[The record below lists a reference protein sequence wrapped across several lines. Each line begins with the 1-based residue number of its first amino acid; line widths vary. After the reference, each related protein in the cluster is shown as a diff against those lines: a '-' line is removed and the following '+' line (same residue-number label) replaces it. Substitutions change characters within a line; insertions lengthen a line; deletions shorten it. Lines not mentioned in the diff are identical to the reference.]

1 MTYAG
6 IENINEYYT
15 QHYMSELLGKE
26 LDSQVVSGWRERD
39 REAREAGGAFIAPQ
53 RALRDMSAPYFKIME
68 SLGEDLDLES
78 LAQLQQVWR
87 DLFSGLGYDVRPSFV
102 HVGEMPL
109 PVVSQVST
117 SSGAPFLWC
126 VPVANLKDSDAN
138 ALQATLTRAQFQG
151 LDPITWQLEDRQI
164 EQWCAIELEEVIG
177 QHVFGLPE
185 PPRFVL
191 LADATEVVLLDRT
204 KWFEK
209 RMLRFDLSEILGRK
223 DAETLACAAGLL
235 AKESLA
241 PEDGV
246 CLLDSIDDASHKHA
260 YGVSQDLKYAL
271 REAIELLGNEAVWY
285 RKSVQR
291 LATNSWEGD
300 DGQDIGEQLGRDCLR
315 YMYRVLFLFYI
326 EARPELGYAPMKSDL
341 YRFGYSLESLRELE
355 MVELVDEHAR
365 NGYFFHESLDKLFDL
380 IFNGS
385 KIDEPQ
391 TSLMAR
397 RTVDAVHDFELPELK
412 SNLFD
417 LAQTPLLRGVKFRN
431 FVLQRVIELMSLSRP
446 SKKGKRAPKRRGRI
460 SYAQLGINQLGSVY
474 ESLLSYRGF
483 FAKDDLYEVTPNV
496 KDFDVLETA
505 YFVPEDE
512 LQRYDA
518 RKEIVLDEET
528 GHFLKHERGKFLYR
542 MAGRDREKSAS
553 YYTPEVLTKCLVK
566 YALKALLEDDDGH
579 IKYTPDQLLELTVCE
594 PAMGSAAFLNE
605 AVNQLSEIYLRE
617 RQMEVIN
624 QGGKAIPHDEY
635 THELQ
640 KVKMYFADNN
650 VFGVDLNPVAV
661 ELAEVSLWLNTIY
674 QGAYVPWFGMQLVT
688 GNSLVGCRREV
699 WSTEQ
704 TTPKTISVTKTGKN
718 GKTKTSKKTIK
729 TPWTDES
736 PERVPLGS
744 ERPSGSIY
752 HFLLGDTGMA
762 NYTDTVIKGK
772 GGKKPV
778 KGLAEEEIKAIDAW
792 RKEFVSELTD
802 YERGQLLALSER
814 IDALWEAHAKMQRDI
829 RERTTDPISI
839 YGYTLDGT
847 DVVTSTGEK
856 DAILN
861 GEQYSYKVRAASP
874 YRRLK
879 LVMDYWCALWFWPI
893 QSADDLPTRSEFI
906 RELSWILDTNV
917 LSVSSAEEHGQGQQ
931 DLWSSTMSE
940 DKAKELHED
949 FGVVEIDKLVDAIP
963 RLGLVQQ
970 VAETY
975 RFLHWELE
983 FADLFTDRGGFDLI
997 LGNPPWLKVEWSE
1010 SGVMGDKDPYF
1021 VLKKLSASVAAERRT
1036 ETLEQHGMLGD
1047 YLSAYEEPAALSSYL
1062 NSVQNYPELKGIQTN
1077 LYKCFLTQS
1086 PRISSNL
1093 GICAILHQTGLFDD
1107 PKGGILREFLYAR
1120 MRLHVHMQNKLKLF
1134 ADISDQKFYG
1144 FSVYASTANSVPTFD
1159 YSSLVYHPT
1168 TLDLSFTTNT
1178 TPAPLDGLKL
1188 DDGSWNV
1195 NGHPS
1200 RVIRVSDRELALF
1213 ASLYDNKGTPTNQA
1227 RLPALYSTE
1236 LVSVLEKF
1244 ASQTSTLGSSRVEYL
1259 SLEMWHETNA
1269 QKDKTIN
1276 RETQYPESP
1285 DQLILSGPHFFV
1297 GTPLNKTPR
1306 ASCTENSH
1314 YDVLDLEFIPD
1325 DYLPRTNYVPACSP
1339 EEYMAR
1345 VPRVPWGEQKPATE
1359 FHRLVHR
1366 KLLPPSGERTFISSI
1381 QPKGSCNLFSA
1392 ICTVV
1397 TDVSILLSIA
1407 TMTSS
1412 VPFDFFVKSTGK
1424 AAFTSGDMKLMP
1436 VANTRKLALAFA
1448 TTLALNCLTTHYS
1461 ELWEELYDPSFN
1473 DQKWLKDDPRL
1484 DNAFFENLTP
1494 HWQRD
1499 VALRTAFARRQALVE
1514 IDVLVARALGMT
1526 LEELQTIYRVQ
1537 FPVMRQYE
1545 KETYYDQ
1552 AGRIVYTSSKG
1563 LIGVGLPRVKGNS
1576 GEPTVDGLYWEDVKD
1591 MREGTITQRILDD
1604 TVPGEPHEREIT
1616 FTAPFTTC
1624 DREQDYAEVWATLD
1638 AMEQTP

>member
-53 RALRDMSAPYFKIME
+53 RALRDMSAPYFKVME
-68 SLGEDLDLES
+68 SLGDDLDQES
-78 LAQLQQVWR
+78 LAQLQRVWR

-151 LDPITWQLEDRQI
+151 LDPITWQLEDRQL

-235 AKESLA
+235 ARESLA

-385 KIDEPQ
+385 KLDEPQ

-566 YALKALLEDDDGH
+566 YAVKALLEDDDGH

-704 TTPKTISVTKTGKN
+704 TTPKTISVKKTGKN

-736 PERVPLGS
+736 PERVRLGS

-802 YERGQLLALSER
+802 HERGQLLALSER

-856 DAILN
+856 DAILD

-963 RLGLVQQ
+963 RLGLVQR

-1021 VLKKLSASVAAERRT
+1021 VLKKLSASVAAERRA

-1077 LYKCFLTQS
+1077 LYKCFIPKAWYVGKEYGSTAGLLH
-1086 PRISSNL
+1086 PE
-1093 GICAILHQTGLFDD
+1093 GIYDD
-1107 PKGGILREFLYAR
+1107 PKGGVFRERVYSVLN
-1120 MRLHVHMQNKLKLF
+1120 LHAQFQNELNLFEGVDHHLK
-1134 ADISDQKFYG
+1134 
-1144 FSVYASTANSVPTFD
+1144 FSVN
-1159 YSSLVYHPT
+1159 VYDLDTQSESFKNVSNLFTPS
-1168 TLDLSFTTNT
+1168 TLDACFEHNGVGVVPGIKTEDNTWNTQGHAARIVDVTTN
-1178 TPAPLDGLKL
+1178 
-1188 DDGSWNV
+1188 
-1195 NGHPS
+1195 
-1200 RVIRVSDRELALF
+1200 ELALF
-1213 ASLYDNKGTPTNQA
+1213 ASLYDSANTPASQA
-1227 RLPALYSTE
+1227 RLPALHSTE

-1244 ASQTSTLGSSRVEYL
+1244 AAVPSRVADLGDRYY
-1259 SLEMWHETNA
+1259 STVMFDETNA
-1269 QKDKTIN
+1269 VKKDKTIK
-1276 RETQYPESP
+1276 RETQHPESP

-1306 ASCTENSH
+1306 ASCTLNSH
-1314 YDVLDLEFIPD
+1314 YDVIGLEFIPD

-1345 VPRVPWGEQKPATE
+1345 VPRVPWGEQKPVTE
-1359 FHRLVHR
+1359 FYRIVSR
-1366 KLLPPSGERTFISSI
+1366 SMLPPSGERTLAQAIA
-1381 QPKGSCNLFSA
+1381 PKGIAHIDPVHSMTFSTEKDAILFNTSC
-1392 ICTVV
+1392 I
-1397 TDVSILLSIA
+1397 
-1407 TMTSS
+1407 S
-1412 VPFDFFVKSTGK
+1412 VPFDFFVKVTGK
-1424 AAFTSGDMKLMP
+1424 ARFREDLARQVPYINTFTPGSVRCLM
-1436 VANTRKLALAFA
+1436 
-1448 TTLALNCLTTHYS
+1448 LNCLTTHYA

-1494 HWQRD
+1494 RWQRD

-1604 TVPGEPHEREIT
+1604 TVPGGPHEREIT
-1616 FTAPFTTC
+1616 FTAPFTAC